1 MPCGCSGP
9 AAMVSWASLK
19 SVQLACEL
27 RLGRLSPPSCFFRR
41 GRVSAESGLLSW
53 GLMRLKQSAGEGIFR
68 RAFLIERLKA
78 IVVS

>member
-1 MPCGCSGP
+1 MKKCSIGLRVKVGE
-9 AAMVSWASLK
+9 ALT
-19 SVQLACEL
+19 SVL
-27 RLGRLSPPSCFFRR
+27 FFRR

-78 IVVS
+78 ILGS